1 MTNGRIP
8 MTFKGRPRAG
18 LFRGR
23 NCRIS
28 GLRPGAGSM
37 RLFAA
42 IAAAAALISL
52 AGSVSGAAAQSLA
65 EKGEMLARQHCA
77 RCHVVADGNA
87 FSGIG
92 STPSFRLLVN
102 ALSDWRERFETFH
115 TRRPH
120 PAIVRFEGV
129 APLSEDPPT
138 TRTVDLTLDDIPALV
153 AYAGSLKAQ

>member
-1 MTNGRIP
+1 MCAFI
-8 MTFKGRPRAG
+8 
-18 LFRGR
+18 
-23 NCRIS
+23 
-28 GLRPGAGSM
+28 

-42 IAAAAALISL
+42 IAAAAAVMTP
-52 AGSVSGAAAQSLA
+52 AGPMSGAGAQSLT
-65 EKGEMLARQHCA
+65 EKGEKLARQHCA

-120 PAIVRFEGV
+120 PAVVRFEGV
-129 APLSEDPPT
+129 APLSDDPPT
-138 TRTVDLTLDDIPALV
+138 TRTVDLKLDDIPALV
-153 AYAGSLKAQ
+153 AYAASLKAQ

>member
-1 MTNGRIP
+1 MCAFI
-8 MTFKGRPRAG
+8 
-18 LFRGR
+18 
-23 NCRIS
+23 
-28 GLRPGAGSM
+28 

-42 IAAAAALISL
+42 IAAATATITLPGPING
-52 AGSVSGAAAQSLA
+52 AGAQSLA
-65 EKGEMLARQHCA
+65 DEGEKLAKLHCA

-120 PAIVRFEGV
+120 PAIVRFEGI
-129 APLSEDPPT
+129 APPSDDQPT
-138 TRTVDLTLDDIPALV
+138 TRTVDLKLDDIPALV
-153 AYAGSLKAQ
+153 AYAASLKE

>member
-1 MTNGRIP
+1 M
-8 MTFKGRPRAG
+8 RA
-18 LFRGR
+18 F
-23 NCRIS
+23 I
-28 GLRPGAGSM
+28 

-42 IAAAAALISL
+42 IAAATAVMPL
-52 AGSVSGAAAQSLA
+52 AGPMNGAGAQSLA
-65 EKGEMLARQHCA
+65 DKGEKLARTHCA

-102 ALSDWRERFETFH
+102 ALADWRERFETFH

-120 PAIVRFEGV
+120 PAVIRFEGV

-138 TRTVDLTLDDIPALV
+138 TRTVDLKLDDIPALV
-153 AYAGSLKAQ
+153 AYAASLKKQ

>member
-1 MTNGRIP
+1 MCAFIRLFTAIGAATTVMTL
-8 MTFKGRPRAG
+8 AG
-18 LFRGR
+18 P
-23 NCRIS
+23 IS
-28 GLRPGAGSM
+28 GAG
-37 RLFAA
+37 
-42 IAAAAALISL
+42 
-52 AGSVSGAAAQSLA
+52 AQSLA
-65 EKGEMLARQHCA
+65 DKGEKLAKLHCS

-120 PAIVRFEGV
+120 PAVIRFEGV

-138 TRTVDLTLDDIPALV
+138 TRTVDLKLDDIPALV
-153 AYAGSLKAQ
+153 AYAALLKTQ